1 MRSGKHKMVARQ
13 AVEREVVK
21 RKVVRGSQ
29 TLGSNRGDFP
39 KRCCWWFGGAF
50 SVKA

>member
-1 MRSGKHKMVARQ
+1 MVARQ

-29 TLGSNRGDFP
+29 TRGGKRSVVTEVIFRKGAVGGSAVLFR
-39 KRCCWWFGGAF
+39 
-50 SVKA
+50 